1 MDPVLNPRVS
11 RRGVLTS
18 LAGLAVGIAGL
29 AYPGIGR
36 VLAAQPRP
44 SSMPDTAEN
53 DRGFAGGRVEFVT
66 ADSLVLTNAE
76 YTRIVRIPPG
86 STVWKEFD
94 VALDQVKIGD
104 RVQARG
110 VLQEDGSL
118 LARPGWV
125 WVNIATWHGE
135 VLALRSNG
143 LLTRR
148 RNGMERELVFSRR
161 LEVISGKDLS
171 PIPAGARAL
180 VIGSHL
186 GAVGLSMPDRS
197 LRATRIW
204 IDS

>member
-36 VLAAQPRP
+36 VLAAEPRP
-44 SSMPDTAEN
+44 NSVPDTSGN

-66 ADSLVLTNAE
+66 TDSIVLTNAE

-94 VALDQVKIGD
+94 VALDQVEIGD

-110 VLQEDGSL
+110 EPQEDGSL
-118 LARPGWV
+118 LAKPGWV

-135 VLALRSNG
+135 VVALRANG

-148 RNGMERELVFSRR
+148 RDGLERELLFSPR
-161 LEVISGKDLS
+161 LELISGKDLS
-171 PIPAGARAL
+171 PIAAGTSAL

-186 GAVGLSMPDRS
+186 GAVGLSMPDGS
-197 LRATRIW
+197 LRATRVW